1 MGVHA
6 SGGGVPASSNVSAS
20 TESHVSGWVVF
31 AGTMLAIVATLNII
45 YGIAAISNSSFF
57 VNDAKYVIS
66 SLNTWGWVA
75 LVIGCAQMLCAFGV
89 WARNTAAV
97 WAGIAFAGL
106 NAIAQLLM
114 LPAYPFLSLALFGV
128 DMLVI
133 YGLAVHGSR
142 DEAY

>member
-6 SGGGVPASSNVSAS
+6 SGGGVSASSDVTSRA
-20 TESHVSGWVVF
+20 HPSGWVVF

-45 YGIAAISNSSFF
+45 YGIAAISDSSFF
-57 VNDAKYVIS
+57 VNDAQYVIS
-66 SLNTWGWVA
+66 GLNTWGWVA
-75 LVIGCAQMLCAFGV
+75 LIIGCVQMLCAFGV
-89 WARNTAAV
+89 WAQNTAAV

-133 YGLAVHGSR
+133 YGLAVHGTR
-142 DEAY
+142 QQQLA